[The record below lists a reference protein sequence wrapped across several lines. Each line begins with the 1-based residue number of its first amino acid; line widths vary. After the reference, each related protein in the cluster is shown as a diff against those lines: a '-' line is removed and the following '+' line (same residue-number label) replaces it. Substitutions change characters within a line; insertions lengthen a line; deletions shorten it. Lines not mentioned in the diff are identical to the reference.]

1 MKDEL
6 VYDNSIYPL
15 EVILR
20 AIDDYSNICAV
31 EVVQTG
37 KDTRCI
43 FSEGK
48 TDMSVIM
55 REFTNY
61 LLELM
66 EKWGEQ

>member
-1 MKDEL
+1 MNDEL
-6 VYDNSIYPL
+6 IYDNNIYPV
-15 EVILR
+15 EVILQ
-20 AIDDYSNICAV
+20 AINDYRDICTI
-31 EVVQTG
+31 EVVQTD
-37 KDTRCI
+37 KTTRCI

-66 EKWGEQ
+66 EKWGE